1 MEKQAEQK
9 SASAVP
15 DKFHG
20 FEHFCKASQYTF
32 AGLKAC
38 VKGEA
43 AFRQDLVVWTVN
55 LILALVLPLD
65 LAVRALLIFE
75 GCVLLTTELLN
86 SALENI
92 VDLVSPGWNEFAKRA
107 KDMGSAAVFCILVS
121 MGVTWL
127 LVILRLCKIG

>member
-1 MEKQAEQK
+1 MDNQTDHQETPV
-9 SASAVP
+9 VP
-15 DKFHG
+15 GKFHG

-32 AGLKAC
+32 AGLRAC
-38 VKGEA
+38 VCREA
-43 AFRQDLVVWTVN
+43 AFRQDLVVWILN
-55 LILALVLPLD
+55 LILSLVLPLE
-65 LAVRALLIFE
+65 LSVRALLIFE